1 MMKYELSSGIKNA
14 AEIVRKAENL
24 ELYAMLL
31 DLYSKALE
39 LQEENQIL
47 KEQAVD
53 RNRNDIISKRTIRHP
68 QPIITLKNDNDNIFY
83 CAHCWDSQQKLIQ
96 VNKDTRSGEATCPEC
111 KNSCVY
117 DQLIHNR
124 YIVSRKPSV
133 KVL

>member
-39 LQEENQIL
+39 LQEENQIF
-47 KEQAVD
+47 KEQAAD
-53 RNRNDIISKRTIRHP
+53 RSRYDIISKRIIRHP
-68 QPIITLKNDNDNIFY
+68 QPVVTLKDDEDNVFY

-96 VNKDTRSGEATCPEC
+96 INKNLRSGEATCPAC

-117 DQLIHNR
+117 DQQLQNS
-124 YIVSRKPSV
+124 YIASRKPHV
-133 KVL
+133 KII